1 MPQTRKCSRT
11 RIAASQVLALT
22 AVALA
27 LFVAIPATAAAGPVH
42 GNTPR
47 FVADST
53 VLNRED
59 PTKVIEISLWL
70 TPNNRAEMD
79 KLAREL
85 YDSTSPNYRH
95 FLKRDEW
102 AAKFAPSATD
112 AAKVK
117 SFLESSGLKIVGYG
131 PHNFYVRASGT
142 VANIESALHVSLNYY
157 QVRGKSIRAN
167 NTDPMIEGPAGAV
180 VRHVQGLDT
189 AEFSHPNLA
198 RPVPPSASA
207 LAKNSNAVS
216 ADASPAADFFSNI
229 CFPGDKT
236 EKYTTG
242 GSYPKASFTGHDYGG
257 PSSGLGCGYTP
268 DEIQTAFKLK
278 ALYAEGFDGKGQT
291 IIIEDW
297 CGSPTILGDA
307 NAFSAK
313 FGLPKLTSANFS
325 MLEVPTKSTCAAPD
339 AEINIDVEWAHAIA
353 PGASILLLVP
363 PSASFQ
369 DTDAAEFYAIDYD
382 LGNVLSGSYGSDEFF
397 TAPTELETEDLINE
411 IGAITGISTNFS
423 SGDYGDYSFGGFD
436 PISVSAPA
444 DSPNATAV
452 GGTTLAL
459 NADNSIAWQTG
470 WGNNVT
476 YLDDAG
482 EIQVPPFVLGLNG
495 GSGGGASGFFAKPS
509 YQSSL
514 PGPAR
519 QLPDVSWLADPF
531 TGGVIAISEPF
542 QVPSLIYTVYGGTSL
557 ACPMFS
563 GLWAI
568 ANQEANGGPLGQA
581 APYLYTLPAN
591 TLYDIVPYD
600 APGNVTGTV
609 STSKTAST
617 YYHSWD
623 LVGVPSSQPFYSAL
637 WDYPDNQDT
646 TLLISFGTDSSLTI
660 TKGWDNVTGVGIPKG
675 KAFADFFF
683 VAPPS
688 STMAAPK

>member
-1 MPQTRKCSRT
+1 MPQSRNSSRT
-11 RIAASQVLALT
+11 RNVATHLLAFT
-22 AVALA
+22 AGALA
-27 LFVAIPATAAAGPVH
+27 LFTALPANAAPGPVH

-47 FVADST
+47 FVANST

-59 PTKVIEISLWL
+59 PSKVIEISLWL
-70 TPNNRAEMD
+70 TPHNKPEMD
-79 KLAREL
+79 QLAKDL
-85 YDSTSPNYRH
+85 YDPKSPSYRQ
-95 FLKRDEW
+95 FLKRDQI
-102 AAKFAPSATD
+102 AAKFAPSAAD

-117 SFLESSGLKIVGYG
+117 SFLESNGMKIVSVG

-142 VANIESALHVSLNYY
+142 ARNIESALHVSLNYY
-157 QVRGKSIRAN
+157 QVRGQSIRAN
-167 NTDPMIEGPAGAV
+167 DSDPMIEGPAGSV
-180 VRHVQGLDT
+180 VRHVSGLDT
-189 AEFSHPNLA
+189 AEFTHPNHP
-198 RPVPPSASA
+198 RPTPPTSSM
-207 LAKNSNAVS
+207 LAKTNSTVS
-216 ADASPAADFFSNI
+216 GDASPAADFFSNI
-229 CFPGDKT
+229 CFPGIKT
-236 EKYTTG
+236 ESYTTG
-242 GSYPKASFTGHDYGG
+242 GGYPKATFNGHDYGG

-278 ALYAEGFDGKGQT
+278 GLYAEGFDGTGQT

-297 CGSPTILGDA
+297 CGSPTILSDA
-307 NAFSAK
+307 NAFSKK

-325 MLEVPTKSTCAAPD
+325 ILEVPTKSTCAAPD
-339 AEINIDVEWAHAIA
+339 VEINIDVEWAHAIA
-353 PGASILLLVP
+353 PGANILLLVP

-397 TAPTELETEDLINE
+397 TSTAELETEDLINE

-423 SGDYGDYSFGGFD
+423 SGDGGDYSYGGFE
-436 PISVSAPA
+436 PPSVSAPA

-476 YLDDAG
+476 YLDISG

-495 GSGGGASGFFAKPS
+495 GAGGGASGFFSKPF
-509 YQSSL
+509 YQSAL
-514 PGPAR
+514 PGTAR

-542 QVPSLIYTVYGGTSL
+542 QVPALIYTVYGGTSL

-600 APGNVTGTV
+600 VTGNVTGSI

-623 LVGVPSSQPFYSAL
+623 LVGVPQSQPFYSAL

-646 TLLISFGTDSSLTI
+646 TLLISFGTDSSLNI

-675 KAFADFFF
+675 KAFADYFF
-683 VAPPS
+683 VAPPPPS
-688 STMAAPK
+688 ATTPK